1 MSKQL
6 VLMVDDELD
15 NRVMM
20 RYFLESWGYDVDL
33 AENGQEALDKVD
45 EKRPALILLDL
56 EMPVLNGF
64 ETCERLKENPDT
76 EDIPIIMFTG
86 LEATSDKVRGINGG
100 ADDYVV
106 KTVDPEEIQA
116 RIEMVLRRAKR
127 YEQKAKKKEQPAKTN
142 TTTTTTTDTNGNG
155 NSSHKAA
162 VLSGSLE
169 EKNFPEAFQLAMA
182 YGQSGTMI
190 VKDGDKLGRVYLVEG
205 HAVHAEYD
213 GRTGEA
219 AFYALSVWKHG
230 QFSYQVEKASS
241 EKTIE
246 AKGQALLM
254 EATRRLDEWNLISA
268 KIPNFDIA
276 PHRIASGVT
285 NTIKFNQLDWKILS
299 HIDGNRSVNEVS
311 EATDVELFEVART
324 VFGLLTAGV
333 LAFEAEKVERD
344 TFFDAVPELRDEPKN
359 DEFELTAIQWKLLA
373 YIDGKRDLGTLT
385 QLVGLSPR
393 KMATA
398 LKSLAEMGFLRVGK
412 TRPKAERSA
421 ANDKRPAAKNGRA
434 QPVIPNSRVGAVGL
448 D

>member
-1 MSKQL
+1 MSKEL

-20 RYFLESWGYDVDL
+20 RYFLESWGYEVDL

-45 EKRPALILLDL
+45 EKRPSLILLDL

-116 RIEMVLRRAKR
+116 RIEMILRRTKR
-127 YEQKAKKKEQPAKTN
+127 YEQKAKKAQAASTN
-142 TTTTTTTDTNGNG
+142 SNGDGNGNG
-155 NSSHKAA
+155 SQKAA

-182 YGQSGTMI
+182 YGQSGTMV
-190 VKDGDKLGRVYLVEG
+190 VKDGDKIGRVYLVDG
-205 HAVHAEYD
+205 DAIHAEYD
-213 GRTGEA
+213 GRTGEE
-219 AFYALSVWKHG
+219 AFYAMSVWKHG

-241 EKTIE
+241 KRTIQ

-268 KIPNFDIA
+268 KIPNFDVT

-285 NTIKFNQLDWKILS
+285 DTIKFNKMDWKILS
-299 HIDGNRSVNEVS
+299 HVDGKRSIRQVS

-333 LAFEAEKVERD
+333 LAFEAEKLERD

-359 DEFELTAIQWKLLA
+359 KEFELTAIQWKLLA

-385 QLVGLSPR
+385 QLVGLSPH
-393 KMATA
+393 KMAKA
-398 LKSLAEMGFLRVGK
+398 LKTLAELGFLRVGK
-412 TRPKAERSA
+412 ARSKTEGGNGKTTA
-421 ANDKRPAAKNGRA
+421 PKNGRDHPESINA
-434 QPVIPNSRVGAVGL
+434 GVRAAGL

>member
-1 MSKQL
+1 MSKEL

-20 RYFLESWGYDVDL
+20 RYFLESWGYEVDL

-64 ETCERLKENPDT
+64 DTCKRLKENPDT
-76 EDIPIIMFTG
+76 EDIPVIMFTG
-86 LEATSDKVRGINGG
+86 LEATSDKVKGINGG

-116 RIEMVLRRAKR
+116 RIEMILRRAKR
-127 YEQKAKKKEQPAKTN
+127 YEQKATKKKPATAPR
-142 TTTTTTTDTNGNG
+142 NGNG
-155 NSSHKAA
+155 SRKAAA

-182 YGQSGTMI
+182 YGQSGTM
-190 VKDGDKLGRVYLVEG
+190 VVQDGDKLGRVYLIDG
-205 HAVHAEYD
+205 HAVHAEYN
-213 GRTGEA
+213 GRTGED

-230 QFSYQVEKASS
+230 KFSYQVEEAS
-241 EKTIE
+241 EKKTIR
-246 AKGQALLM
+246 AKGQSLLM
-254 EATRRLDEWNLISA
+254 EATRRLDEWNLIAA
-268 KIPNFDIA
+268 KIPNFDVT
-276 PHRIASGVT
+276 PHRIASGVSD
-285 NTIKFNQLDWKILS
+285 TIKFNQLDWKILS
-299 HIDGNRSVNEVS
+299 HIDSKRSIREVS
-311 EATDVELFEVART
+311 EATDMELFEVART

-333 LAFEAEKVERD
+333 LAFEAEKLERD

-359 DEFELTAIQWKLLA
+359 KEFELTAIQWKLLA

-398 LKSLAEMGFLRVGK
+398 LKTLAELGFLRVGK
-412 TRPKAERSA
+412 SRPKTEGG
-421 ANDKRPAAKNGRA
+421 NGKRPAAQNGRSQA
-434 QPVIPNSRVGAVGL
+434 ETVRAVGL

>member
-1 MSKQL
+1 MSKEL

-20 RYFLESWGYDVDL
+20 RYFLESWGYEVDL

-45 EKRPALILLDL
+45 ATRPALILLDL

-116 RIEMVLRRAKR
+116 RIEMILRRTKR
-127 YEQKAKKKEQPAKTN
+127 YEQKAKKEQPANTN
-142 TTTTTTTDTNGNG
+142 TNTNTNTNGNG
-155 NSSHKAA
+155 SHKAA

-190 VKDGDKLGRVYLVEG
+190 VQDGDKLGRVYLVEG

-230 QFSYQVEKASS
+230 QFSYQVEEASS

-246 AKGQALLM
+246 AKSQALLM
-254 EATRRLDEWNLISA
+254 EATRRLDEWNLIAA

-285 NTIKFNQLDWKILS
+285 DTIKFNQLDWKILS
-299 HIDGNRSVNEVS
+299 HIDGNRSINEVS

-359 DEFELTAIQWKLLA
+359 NEFELTAVQWKLLA

-412 TRPKAERSA
+412 TRPKAEPASA
-421 ANDKRPAAKNGRA
+421 ANGKRPAAKNGRA
-434 QPVIPNSRVGAVGL
+434 QPVIPNTRVGAVGS

>member
-20 RYFLESWGYDVDL
+20 RYFLESWGYEVEL
-33 AENGQEALDKVD
+33 AENGEQALGKVD
-45 EKRPALILLDL
+45 EKRPALVLLDL
-56 EMPVLNGF
+56 EMPVLDGF
-64 ETCERLKENPDT
+64 ETCKRLKENPDT
-76 EDIPIIMFTG
+76 EDIPVIMFTG
-86 LEATSDKVRGINGG
+86 LEATSDKVKGINGG

-116 RIEMVLRRAKR
+116 RIEMILRRAKR
-127 YEQKAKKKEQPAKTN
+127 YEQKIKNEQPAN
-142 TTTTTTTDTNGNG
+142 ANANGNG
-155 NSSHKAA
+155 KDSRKAA
-162 VLSGSLE
+162 ALSGSLE

-182 YGQSGTMI
+182 YGQSGTL
-190 VKDGDKLGRVYLVEG
+190 VLKDGDKLGRIYLVEG
-205 HAVHAEYD
+205 DAVHAEYD
-213 GRTGEA
+213 GRTGKD
-219 AFYALSVWKHG
+219 AFYAMSVWKHG
-230 QFSYQVEKASS
+230 QFSYQVEEASS
-241 EKTIE
+241 KKTIQ

-254 EATRRLDEWNLISA
+254 EAARRLDEWNLISA

-285 NTIKFNQLDWKILS
+285 DTIKFNKRDWKILS
-299 HIDGNRSVNEVS
+299 HVDGRRSIREVS

-324 VFGLLTAGV
+324 VFGLLTAGI
-333 LAFEAEKVERD
+333 LAFEAEKLERE

-359 DEFELTAIQWKLLA
+359 EEFELTAIQWKLLA

-398 LKSLAEMGFLRVGK
+398 LKTLAELGFLRVGK
-412 TRPKAERSA
+412 TRPKTEGGPNGKRTAAE
-421 ANDKRPAAKNGRA
+421 NGRGQA
-434 QPVIPNSRVGAVGL
+434 ETLNTRVRAVGL